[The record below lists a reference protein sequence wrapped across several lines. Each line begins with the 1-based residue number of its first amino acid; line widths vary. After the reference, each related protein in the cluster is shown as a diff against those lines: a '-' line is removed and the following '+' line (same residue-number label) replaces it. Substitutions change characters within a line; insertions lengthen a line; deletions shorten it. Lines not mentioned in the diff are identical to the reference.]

1 MKTLLR
7 TSALTAALA
16 LTALAAGHATFTP
29 PPSSGTGT
37 CRTTCYTSSG
47 SVNVSWPSSQEACCS
62 DTGASHCP
70 AGSTPSGWTW
80 YQPSGGFAGFCPNT

>member
-7 TSALTAALA
+7 TSALTASLA
-16 LTALAAGHATFTP
+16 LTVLAAGRATINFP
-29 PPSSGTGT
+29 PPSSGSGT
-37 CRTTCYTSSG
+37 CRTTCYG
-47 SVNVSWPSSQEACCS
+47 SPNVTVSWLSSQEGCCS

-70 AGSTPSGWTW
+70 AGTLPSGWTS